1 MRVEPGL
8 NSFSNAVKEAKE
20 KSISSLFL
28 LNGVYD
34 EEGYGVVIDFAL
46 KIVGQ
51 NKDEVKII
59 ASLQITGKEE
69 EDVFISDCTVTGS
82 YMHGILGDKD
92 GASMHLNN
100 VCVEK
105 CESHGVC
112 VWGTKRNTM
121 MDCDVNNNKQSG
133 VYMCFGGCMNID
145 GSATTI
151 HHNVTG
157 GHRYQYGLDI
167 HDSSS
172 FIHLVEPLTKELI
185 STNNGGG
192 GNYGV
197 AKYERATVESNIVG
211 RATVDNLYSK
221 K

>member
-82 YMHGILGDKD
+82 HMHGILGDKD
-92 GASMHLNN
+92 GASMHLKN

-121 MDCDVNNNKQSG
+121 MDCDVNNNKKSG

-157 GHRYQYGLDI
+157 GNRGFYGLKTC
-167 HDSSS
+167 SRSGGS
-172 FIHLVEPLTKELI
+172 IHLKSLTKESI
-185 STNNGGG
+185 STKNGGG
-192 GNYGV
+192 GNWG
-197 AKYERATVESNIVG
+197 
-211 RATVDNLYSK
+211 
-221 K
+221 